1 MAGST
6 DRVANESNDLRR
18 RIEQPDGIRRLGQAL
33 WMMVGEQITPG
44 SLVWSRAL
52 LGREGDSL
60 LWKELCAHGVLTAPD
75 FVVRPQA
82 LASFLGG
89 LWADGTPTTKDG
101 SLVWTLPKQL
111 AVDGIASDGYVRTAV
126 EIIESA
132 ARELIVVAPYLEPR
146 GMGWLHSGLVGSLER
161 GVSVTILTHYV
172 DDASSMASASLE
184 ELRRECANAR
194 GLLSVFTASPM
205 VRDLLHLKAI
215 AADDRRGLIG
225 SANVTGKGFGA
236 NLEAG
241 VVIGPDAAHE
251 VGRIVQAAIL
261 GGLVRVVYTNQQ
273 ASGADS
279 LRCS

>member
-6 DRVANESNDLRR
+6 DRVATESNDLRK
-18 RIEQPDGIRRLGQAL
+18 RIEHPDGIRRLGQAL

-44 SLVWSRAL
+44 SLVWARAL

-60 LWKELCAHGVLTAPD
+60 LWKALCAHGVLTAPN
-75 FVVRPQA
+75 FVVRPQH

-89 LWADGTPTTKDG
+89 LWVNGTPNIEGG
-101 SLVWTLPKQL
+101 SVVWTLPKQL
-111 AVDGIASDGYVRTAV
+111 AVEGVAADGYVRTALQ
-126 EIIESA
+126 IIECA
-132 ARELIVVAPYLEPR
+132 TRALIVVAPYLEPR
-146 GMGWLHSGLVGSLER
+146 GMGWLHNGLVGSLER

-194 GLLSVFTASPM
+194 GLLTVFTASPI

-215 AADDRRGLIG
+215 AADDCRGLIG
-225 SANVTGKGFGA
+225 SANVTRKGFGA

-241 VVIGPDAAHE
+241 VVIGPAAAHE
-251 VGRIVQAAIL
+251 VGRVVHAAIS
-261 GGLVRVVYTNQQ
+261 GGLVTVVYTNQP
-273 ASGADS
+273 ASPIA
-279 LRCS
+279 